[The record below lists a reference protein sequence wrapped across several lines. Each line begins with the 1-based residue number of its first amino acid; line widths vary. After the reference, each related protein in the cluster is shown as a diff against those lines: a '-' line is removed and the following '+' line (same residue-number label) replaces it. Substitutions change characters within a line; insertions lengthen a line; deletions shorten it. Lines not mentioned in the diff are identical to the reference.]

1 MSIKL
6 ILVPIAGTDDDTVVL
21 EAAQILAARFSA
33 HMEVLHAQLDPR
45 DAVPFLGEGASG
57 ALIQQIME
65 AAQRDSSTRT
75 TRARASFEA
84 WRQRHSVPL
93 AAPGVA
99 SGPTVSWREDVGAE
113 DEVVGRR
120 GRLADL
126 IVVRQPSSEGNI
138 VPTVSFEAALLDT
151 GRPVIAVPGA
161 GTAARMGEGPVL
173 VAWNG
178 SVESGRA
185 IWAAMPLLATAPRVS
200 ILSVLEDDKAAD
212 GGKVVEY
219 LAWHGVKADLLPTTR
234 KQSNVGAQ
242 ILAEATAL
250 NAGLLVMG
258 AYTRSRLRRMVFG
271 GVTEHVLTNAKIP
284 AFMMH

>member
-1 MSIKL
+1 
-6 ILVPIAGTDDDTVVL
+6 
-21 EAAQILAARFSA
+21 
-33 HMEVLHAQLDPR
+33 
-45 DAVPFLGEGASG
+45 
-57 ALIQQIME
+57 
-65 AAQRDSSTRT
+65 
-75 TRARASFEA
+75 
-84 WRQRHSVPL
+84 
-93 AAPGVA
+93 
-99 SGPTVSWREDVGAE
+99 
-113 DEVVGRR
+113 
-120 GRLADL
+120 
-126 IVVRQPSSEGNI
+126 
-138 VPTVSFEAALLDT
+138 
-151 GRPVIAVPGA
+151 
-161 GTAARMGEGPVL
+161 MGEGPVL